1 VVHSTRKA
9 KPIVPN
15 GDFKPSQFVNV
26 TLESAQ
32 RDTLKAANFGADE
45 FESAFAALCADGY
58 SLKLRYDDRNDCFS
72 AWLLPAAH
80 SKHDGM
86 ILSGRGSTPMKAI
99 KQLCFIHFKM
109 LEGDWGANQG
119 ISHDP
124 IDD

>member
-1 VVHSTRKA
+1 MVHSTRKP
-9 KPIVPN
+9 KPVP
-15 GDFKPSQFVNV
+15 GKAEFTPAQFVNV
-26 TLESAQ
+26 NLEPAQ
-32 RDTLKAANFGADE
+32 RDALKAADWGIDQ

-58 SLKLRYDDRNDCFS
+58 SLKLRYDERNDCFS
-72 AWLLPAAH
+72 AWLLPAPH

-99 KQLCFIHFKM
+99 KQLCYIHFKV

-119 ISHDP
+119 VNREP